1 MADELTEEQ
10 IAEFKSAYK
19 AHSKDDETPLQN
31 KDLGTV
37 IRSLG
42 FYSSEAEVAQMI
54 EEGDAEGMGWI
65 DIQDFFKLMAKQIKE
80 PIMTEDEIRSAFRV
94 FDKESNGFISATEL
108 RHVLMGVGEPLTEEE
123 MEELIRNAE
132 VDGDGQVNYEEFV
145 SRMLNKEPA

>member
-1 MADELTEEQ
+1 MADQLTEEQ

-37 IRSLG
+37 VRSLG
-42 FYSSEAEVAQMI
+42 FYPSEAEVAQMI
-54 EEGDAEGMGWI
+54 EEWDAEGMGWI
-65 DIQDFFKLMAKQIKE
+65 DIADFLKLMAKQIKE
-80 PIMTEDEIRSAFRV
+80 PVMTEEEIRSAFRV

-108 RHVLMGVGEPLTEEE
+108 RHVLMGVGEPLQEEE
-123 MEELIRNAE
+123 MDELIRNAE

>member
-1 MADELTEEQ
+1 MADQLTEEQ

-37 IRSLG
+37 VRSLG
-42 FYSSEAEVAQMI
+42 FYPSEAEVSQMV
-54 EEGDAEGMGWI
+54 EDWDPEGMGWI
-65 DIQDFFKLMAKQIKE
+65 DIADFLKLMAKQIKE
-80 PIMTEDEIRSAFRV
+80 PVMTEEEIRSAFRV

-108 RHVLMGVGEPLTEEE
+108 RHVLMGVGEPLLDEE
-123 MEELIRNAE
+123 MDELIRNAE